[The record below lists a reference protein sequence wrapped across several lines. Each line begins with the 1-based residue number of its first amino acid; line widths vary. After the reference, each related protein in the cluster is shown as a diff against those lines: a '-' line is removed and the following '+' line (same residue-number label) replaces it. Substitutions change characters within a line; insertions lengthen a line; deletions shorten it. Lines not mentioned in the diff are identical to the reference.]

1 MSLVSSSDPKSSEA
15 GGKSISTP
23 VNGNRMV
30 SRDVSESVQAGETAM
45 TAISKKDIK
54 TRIALQNF
62 KMFIPFFL

>member
-23 VNGNRMV
+23 VKGKRMV
-30 SRDVSESVQAGETAM
+30 SHGVSESVQAGETAM